1 MVMSNGGL
9 FENLE
14 SWDPAPL
21 RAQLRK
27 GGFHREALEAVG
39 MPERWLRSIIRR
51 AALLGHAPDGSPIN
65 SLIRLFTLGDAIN
78 GELALYA
85 LGDAIHGLLEI
96 GFLDAS
102 RGQVSSRYQLIPLA
116 ESWVA
121 CDFPKRLSEDRP
133 DCVMG
138 IGSSSIVLASLAPRI
153 QGRALEL
160 ASGIGWL
167 SGNLAKAGMTV
178 VATDLNPRALDL
190 GRFSARLNGIEG
202 IDFRHGDGFSTV
214 AGEKFDL
221 IVSNPPYVQSPGGHM
236 TYKESR
242 PGDPICA
249 RLLREIP
256 DYLAPGGIA
265 IVLINWTHATDDD
278 WPDAPLSWVPAEG
291 TRRWLF
297 QSDCSSPADYAW
309 TWINGDLRFTDER
322 AALDEMR
329 RWLGF
334 YQQSGTKR
342 ISGGFMVIQ
351 KCEAGGEWTRSES
364 RAADNIDTAASL
376 DLLRVLNN
384 QTWLASSPDLLESCY
399 SVPAGVHAE
408 ARMSLAPGGW
418 SRDTIRLTS
427 PARLS
432 YDGQIDE
439 NILRLL
445 AIASEGK
452 PPAEMLREIQ
462 AKPEFAAIPDLPERI
477 TALVRELVDHGM
489 LVPADRPDKIIVEGR
504 P

>member
-1 MVMSNGGL
+1 MTPGGL
-9 FENLE
+9 FQNLE
-14 SWDPAPL
+14 TWDPAPL
-21 RAQLRK
+21 RVQLRK
-27 GGFHREALEAVG
+27 GGFHREALEALG
-39 MPERWLRSIIRR
+39 MPERWLRSAIRR
-51 AALLGHAPDGSPIN
+51 AALLGHAPDGSPVN
-65 SLIRLFTLGDAIN
+65 SLIRLFTLGDAIP
-78 GELALYA
+78 GELAFLA
-85 LGDAIHGLLEI
+85 LGDAIHGLLDV
-96 GFLDAS
+96 GFLEAGGGLV
-102 RGQVSSRYQLIPLA
+102 RSRYQLSPLA
-116 ESWVA
+116 DGWMASDFHQRQGEDVA
-121 CDFPKRLSEDRP
+121 DY
-133 DCVMG
+133 VMG
-138 IGSSSIVLASLAPRI
+138 IGPSSILLASLTPRI

-167 SGNLAKAGMTV
+167 SGNLAKTGMPV
-178 VATDLNPRALDL
+178 VATDLNPRALEL

-278 WPDAPLSWVPAEG
+278 WPDAPLSWVPAVG

-309 TWINGDLRFTDER
+309 NWIAGDLRFTDEQ

-334 YQQSGTKR
+334 YQENGVKR
-342 ISGGFMVIQ
+342 LSGGFMVVQ
-351 KCEAGGEWTRSES
+351 KCEPGGEWARSES
-364 RAADNIDTAASL
+364 RAADNIDAAAGL

-384 QTWLASSPDLLESCY
+384 QTWLATCPDLLESRF

-452 PPAEMLREIQ
+452 PPSAMLREIQ

-489 LVPADRPDKIIVEGR
+489 LVPAGRPDKIIVEGR